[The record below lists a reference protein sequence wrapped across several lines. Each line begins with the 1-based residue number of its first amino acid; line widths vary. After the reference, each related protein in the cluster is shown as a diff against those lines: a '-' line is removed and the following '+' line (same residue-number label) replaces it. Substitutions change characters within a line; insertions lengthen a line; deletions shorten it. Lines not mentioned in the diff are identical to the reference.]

1 MERSFPVILCELR
14 KERGLSQKDAA
25 QALKISQAL
34 LSHYEKGI
42 RECSQSFLLK
52 AAEFYEVTC
61 DYLLGRTV
69 AKNVITNA
77 GEAIFST
84 QSGDSVPSAQTLI
97 KASMAITHS
106 MRNGD
111 KKSGVSVDTLFALE
125 LYKILLVQANAG
137 NLPKNW
143 AGAAYKDGTVCCDD
157 TYLGLIDLIAK
168 TTVNPKPSANP
179 DEDAPVPEAIQ
190 TLTKYAE
197 NYIFAHVEDS
207 LPPLPIGIY
216 K

>member
-1 MERSFPVILCELR
+1 VERSFPVILCELR

>member
-1 MERSFPVILCELR
+1 MERSFPIILCELR

-25 QALKISQAL
+25 QALRISQAL

-42 RECSQSFLLK
+42 RECSHSFLLK
-52 AAEFYEVTC
+52 AAEFYEVSC

-69 AKNVITNA
+69 AKNVITSA

-84 QSGDSVPSAQTLI
+84 QSSDSSPSAQTLI

-125 LYKILLVQANAG
+125 LYKILLIQANAG

-143 AGAAYKDGTVCCDD
+143 AGAAYKDGAVCCDE

-168 TTVNPKPSANP
+168 TTVNPKPSATP
-179 DEDAPVPEAIQ
+179 DNDSPVPEVIQ
-190 TLTKYAE
+190 TLTNYVE
-197 NYIFAHVEDS
+197 NYIFAQVEDS

>member
-1 MERSFPVILCELR
+1 M
-14 KERGLSQKDAA
+14 
-25 QALKISQAL
+25 
-34 LSHYEKGI
+34 
-42 RECSQSFLLK
+42 LK

-84 QSGDSVPSAQTLI
+84 QSSDSVPSAQTLI

-111 KKSGVSVDTLFALE
+111 KKAGVNVDTLFALE
-125 LYKILLVQANAG
+125 LYKILLIQANAG
-137 NLPKNW
+137 NLPKTW
-143 AGAAYKDGTVCCDD
+143 AGAAYKDGEVCCNE

-168 TTVNPKPSANP
+168 STVNPKLNSKP
-179 DEDAPVPEAIQ
+179 DEDSPVPEVIQ
-190 TLTKYAE
+190 TLTNYVE
-197 NYIFAHVEDS
+197 NYIFAQVEDS

>member
-14 KERGLSQKDAA
+14 KEKGLSQKDAA

-111 KKSGVSVDTLFALE
+111 KKSGVNVDTLFALE
-125 LYKILLVQANAG
+125 LYKILLIQANAG

-143 AGAAYKDGTVCCDD
+143 AGAAYKDGAVCCDD

-168 TTVNPKPSANP
+168 TTVNPKPSAKP
-179 DEDAPVPEAIQ
+179 DEDAPVPEAIL
-190 TLTKYAE
+190 TLTKYVE
-197 NYIFAHVEDS
+197 NYIFANVEDS